1 MARITDENK
10 HLDGA
15 SLARVQAKIQTP
27 DGSMPPLL
35 LTPYVCAPLGGSRA
49 APSPR
54 LPPIQNNQAASAILR
69 LPTLKLPPPP
79 SPSPDPRAPPAF
91 LGPNDWPIPS
101 SETRMF
107 EDMLRGGGW
116 RRGEGRG
123 PGR

>member
-1 MARITDENK
+1 MARLAEDHK
-10 HLDGA
+10 HLDGP
-15 SLARVQAKIQTP
+15 SLARVQAKLP
-27 DGSMPPLL
+27 SHDGSMPPLL

-54 LPPIQNNQAASAILR
+54 LPPIQHNQAASAILR
-69 LPTLKLPPPP
+69 LPPLKQPPPP
-79 SPSPDPRAPPAF
+79 SPSPDPRTPPEF
-91 LGPNDWPIPS
+91 LGPHDWPIPS